1 MLLVTDLLNLIE
13 APQYLILC
21 GSMMPSL
28 LMLIRAVKSSCSTAT
43 VAISITYKNEPD
55 PQLHLHLPQPGRD
68 AAAEQ
73 GHGAEAYI

>member
-28 LMLIRAVKSSCSTAT
+28 LMLIRAVKSSYSTAT
-43 VAISITYKNEPD
+43 VAISITYKNELD
-55 PQLHLHLPQPGRD
+55 PQLHLHLPQPGRY
-68 AAAEQ
+68 AAAEVLR
-73 GHGAEAYI
+73 HGI